1 VRVLCVASDLLGNIT
16 FSEHLIGAL
25 RNAPGV
31 ELHVVRLHEEDYA
44 RYEPPAWMRRLSPLR
59 TRQVL
64 HRKLQD
70 LDVGAFDAL
79 FLEFWEAAL
88 GLEEWMRRRPAA
100 LAMDLVPTLASE
112 LSARRSPSPLR
123 RTLKRATWR
132 VYDREFRRALPH
144 VDAFAPIC
152 NWVADALARD
162 YGVHGTGTTVTYVP
176 LDLDTWRPVAREAG
190 ERARLLF
197 VGNDFH
203 RKGGDLLLEAY
214 VRHLGDIATLAIAS
228 NDEAL
233 RDMQVPRGVEI
244 LAGRT
249 RGELLAEYQRADL
262 FVFPTRL
269 DILPN
274 ALGEALATGV
284 PCVATDVGG
293 ISELVQEGV
302 SGMLLPFGTSADE
315 WGRRVRQLLQ
325 NRPRLD
331 ALSAGARRVAEE
343 KLGLPR
349 FQHVIQD
356 VLEQLRRSVAR

>member
-16 FSEHLIGAL
+16 FSKHLIGAL

-31 ELHVVRLHEEDYA
+31 ELHVLRLHEEDYA
-44 RYEPPAWMRRLSPLR
+44 RYESPAWMRRLSPFR
-59 TRQVL
+59 TRHVL
-64 HRKLQD
+64 QHKLQD
-70 LDVGAFDAL
+70 LDVAAFDAL

-88 GLEEWMRRRPAA
+88 ALEGWMRRRPTA
-100 LAMDLVPTLASE
+100 LAMDLVPTLASV

-132 VYDREFRRALPH
+132 VYDREFRRVLPH
-144 VDAFAPIC
+144 VDTFAPIC
-152 NWVADALARD
+152 SWVADAMARD
-162 YGVHGTGTTVTYVP
+162 YGVHGTGRTVTYVP
-176 LDLDTWRPVAREAG
+176 LDLDKWRPVAREASA
-190 ERARLLF
+190 RARLLF

-203 RKGGDLLLEAY
+203 RKGGDVLLEAY
-214 VRHLGDIATLAIAS
+214 VRHLADVATLAIAS
-228 NDEAL
+228 NDGSL
-233 RDMQVPRGVEI
+233 RNLQLPRGVEI

-249 RGELLAEYQRADL
+249 RDQLLAEYQRADL

-284 PCVATDVGG
+284 PCVASDVGG
-293 ISELVQEGV
+293 ISELVREGE
-302 SGMLLPFGTSADE
+302 SGVLLPFGTSADE
-315 WGRRVRQLLQ
+315 WGARVRTLLQ
-325 NRPRLD
+325 DRSRLD

-349 FQHVIQD
+349 FQHVIED
-356 VLEQLRRSVAR
+356 VLEQLRRSAAK